1 MKLLHLCT
9 LITLFFNG
17 SSTVLPIK
25 KICKDCSHFIGDKM
39 ECRKFENTNII
50 TGKVTYDSAYSVRAD
65 EKKCGKDAILFEEN
79 NCKIIT
85 VPYYFVKDNLII
97 AAIPFS
103 LLVSFYFYFYIT
115 LLE

>member
-1 MKLLHLCT
+1 
-9 LITLFFNG
+9 
-17 SSTVLPIK
+17 
-25 KICKDCSHFIGDKM
+25 M

-85 VPYYFVKDNLII
+85 VPYYFLKENWLLLIP
-97 AAIPFS
+97 AGFA
-103 LLVSFYFYFYIT
+103 SFYTFTIFH
-115 LLE
+115 LLHK